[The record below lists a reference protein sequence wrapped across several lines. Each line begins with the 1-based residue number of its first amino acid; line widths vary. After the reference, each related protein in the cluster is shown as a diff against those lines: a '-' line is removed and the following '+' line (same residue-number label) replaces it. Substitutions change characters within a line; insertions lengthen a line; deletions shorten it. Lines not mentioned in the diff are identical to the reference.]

1 MSDQIQLTPALPSS
15 QAMQRI
21 GWQLVLLA
29 AMALGAV
36 FAIANTARLARS
48 EANFQAN
55 AQREPQLPDPL
66 ATFSEITLPPA
77 AMPLLSSG
85 YMGIAPSMHLI
96 RASGTRPLSNID
108 QLEHPSRRRYGRFDL
123 PVAVTFMVP
132 LALLFIGFFLHGQLV
147 RSGAVDQLLAGK
159 LSVFDLVV
167 EKLVLPLSGWF
178 GICFLVLIS
187 ALYSNGL
194 RLDSN
199 QSFSRLMLWSSV
211 VFFYSL
217 FWLLLLGWL
226 LLRARDFSSAV
237 LRYAA
242 VFLLICCLL
251 PGLSQTLAQLF
262 APPQMRLPLS
272 LARKEANFEDTEL
285 RKSKID
291 AYLQSKKAT
300 PIDWSVPVAPQRLLG
315 LSGLA
320 VEEMLEPKVRA
331 FEASQ
336 ARFTEMAEALSW
348 ISPANLTQMAMDDLA
363 GTGARRYQQFQDQSL
378 AFYRRWQEYMLPKA
392 LNQQTLD
399 YDGLKAAPRFQF
411 VEEDA
416 NAVLLRNG
424 LRISALMAACGVLIW
439 LLLGQTKGL
448 APKKA
453 KAAR

>member
-1 MSDQIQLTPALPSS
+1 MSDQIQLTPTLPSS
-15 QAMQRI
+15 QAIKRI

-29 AMALGAV
+29 AMVLVAV
-36 FAIANTARLARS
+36 FAVANTARLARS
-48 EANFQAN
+48 EASLQAN

-66 ATFSEITLPPA
+66 ATFSEIILPPA
-77 AMPLLSSG
+77 PMPLLSSG

-132 LALLFIGFFLHGQLV
+132 LALLLIGFFLHGQLV
-147 RSGAVDQLLAGK
+147 RSGAIEKLLAGK
-159 LSVFDLVV
+159 LSIFDLVV

-194 RLDSN
+194 RLDNN
-199 QSFSRLMLWSSV
+199 QSFSRLILWSSV
-211 VFFYSL
+211 VVFYSL

-226 LLRARDFSSAV
+226 ILRTRDFSSAV

-242 VFLLICCLL
+242 VFLLVCCLL
-251 PGLSQTLAQLF
+251 PGLSQSLAQVL
-262 APPQMRLPLS
+262 APPHMRLPLT
-272 LARKEANFEDTEL
+272 LARKEANFEDTGL

-291 AYLQSKKAT
+291 AYLQSKKA
-300 PIDWSVPVAPQRLLG
+300 PPMDWSVPVPPQQLSG
-315 LSGLA
+315 LSNLA
-320 VEEMLEPKVRA
+320 VEELLETRVSA
-331 FEASQ
+331 YEASQ
-336 ARFTEMAEALSW
+336 ARFSGMAEALSW
-348 ISPANLTQMAMDDLA
+348 LSPASLTQMAMDDLA

-378 AFYRRWQEYMLPKA
+378 AFYRKWQEYMLPKA
-392 LNQQTLD
+392 LNKQTLD
-399 YDGLKAAPRFQF
+399 YDGLKGAPRFQF

-416 NAVLLRNG
+416 NSVLLRNS
-424 LRISALMAACGVLIW
+424 LRIFILMAACGVLVW
-439 LLLGQTKGL
+439 LLIGQTKGL

-453 KAAR
+453 NAAR